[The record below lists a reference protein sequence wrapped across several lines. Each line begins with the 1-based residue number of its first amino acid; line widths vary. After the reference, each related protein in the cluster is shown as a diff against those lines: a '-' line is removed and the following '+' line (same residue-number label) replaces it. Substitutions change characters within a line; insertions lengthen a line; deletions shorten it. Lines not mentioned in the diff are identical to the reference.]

1 MAAAGHILGA
11 AMPDLPSGTVTF
23 VFSDLEGST
32 RLLKELGD
40 EGYVQMLARHR
51 RLVRETLA
59 AHGGSE
65 IDTQGDAFFYSFAR
79 ARAAVAAAVE
89 LQRRHDEEQW
99 PRGARVRVRL
109 GLHTGEPVVGE
120 EGYTGLDV
128 VRAARIAAD
137 GRGGQILLSEATRA
151 IVGDDLPEGVNVREL
166 GSRTLKDIDKPE
178 PLYELVYTADAPLP
192 ALAQPPTFDPT
203 SISAWLNI
211 AAEAAQAADS
221 GDPGTAIE
229 QRVLRS
235 IGEKMG
241 GLDLVEL
248 AKLDKLDK
256 PPKSKHLK
264 EGGVV
269 EAKGGPPARAALSDE
284 INRLRELHDA
294 GALTDEQYQ
303 RAVDRTLG
311 EA

>member
-1 MAAAGHILGA
+1 
-11 AMPDLPSGTVTF
+11 MPDLPSGTVTF

-40 EGYVQMLARHR
+40 DGYVSMLGTHR
-51 RLVRETLA
+51 ALVREVFA

-65 IDTQGDAFFYSFAR
+65 IDTQGDAFFYSFSR

-89 LQRRHDEEQW
+89 LQRRHNEQEW
-99 PRGARVRVRL
+99 PGGARVRVRL

-151 IVGDDLPEGVNVREL
+151 IVGDDLPDGVDVREL

-178 PLYELVYTADAPLP
+178 PLYELLYGGPELAPQEP
-192 ALAQPPTFDPT
+192 ATPVPAPAPEASQSGKVPKPPAPPGPDFDPF
-203 SISAWLNI
+203 SAF
-211 AAEAAQAADS
+211 
-221 GDPGTAIE
+221 DPGEMIE
-229 QRVLRS
+229 QRVLAELEREFRS
-235 IGEKMG
+235 NGA
-241 GLDLVEL
+241 DLARFAPAL
-248 AKLDKLDK
+248 RKLIPKVAVPK
-256 PPKSKHLK
+256 PPEKIKRGSVADELERLK
-264 EGGVV
+264 E
-269 EAKGGPPARAALSDE
+269 
-284 INRLRELHDA
+284 LHES
-294 GALTDEQYQ
+294 GALTDEQY
-303 RAVDRTLG
+303 RLAVDRTVS